1 MPLSR
6 GVPYNRGMNLKRTLA
21 ALLLCIATLSMGG
34 TMEKRTET
42 ATLGGGCFWCLEAVY
57 ENVKGVKDVV
67 SGYAGGHTENPDY
80 RSVCTGQTGHAEV
93 VQITYDP
100 EVVSFE
106 DLLEIFWTIHD
117 PTTLNRQGADVG
129 TQYRSVI
136 FYHDEK
142 QKEIAERSKE
152 RAQKRFAAPIVTQ
165 IVPFTKFWPAEEY
178 HQDYFRKNPY
188 QGYCQ
193 AVVAPKV
200 EKFREHHGEWVK

>member
-1 MPLSR
+1 MKKLAVLLWIVTLS
-6 GVPYNRGMNLKRTLA
+6 LA
-21 ALLLCIATLSMGG
+21 AAEGNAMS
-34 TMEKRTET
+34 EKLEK

-80 RSVCTGQTGHAEV
+80 RSVCSGSTGHAEV
-93 VQITYDP
+93 VQITFDHS
-100 EVVSFE
+100 VVSYGE
-106 DLLEIFWTIHD
+106 LLDIFWKIHD

-136 FYHDEK
+136 FYHDEG
-142 QKEIAERSKE
+142 QKKIAEESRAE
-152 RAQKRFAAPIVTQ
+152 AQKRFGAPIVTE
-165 IVPFTKFWPAEEY
+165 IVPLTKFWAAEEY

-188 QGYCQ
+188 HGYCR

-200 EKFREHHGEWVK
+200 EKFRENFKEMAK